1 MISATA
7 LALYVPAVLVMV
19 LTPGPAIFFTL
30 NQSLA
35 YGRRGGFATAA
46 GLVSGTIILFTCA
59 SLGLTVVLQAS
70 AVAYDL
76 LKVAGAGYL
85 VYLGIRAIVA
95 AGDGPFITAPDG
107 ESSLLHHYLRGL
119 ATELLNPKTAM
130 FYISVLPQFVNRAA
144 GHVTVQMLLLG
155 GVFAVF
161 AAGSLTMVTLSSSR
175 LKVALAGSPRV
186 QAISR
191 WATGTVLI
199 GFGVRLAV
207 ERR

>member
-1 MISATA
+1 MISATT
-7 LALYVPAVLVMV
+7 LALYIPAVIVMV

-35 YGRRGGFATAA
+35 HGRRGGFAAAA

-59 SLGLTVVLQAS
+59 ALGLTVILRAS
-70 AVAYDL
+70 AGAYDL
-76 LKVAGAGYL
+76 LKIAGAAYL
-85 VYLGIRAIVA
+85 VYLGIRAIAA
-95 AGDGPFITAPDG
+95 AGDGRFVTAPDA
-107 ESSLLHHYLRGL
+107 ESSLLHHYSRGL
-119 ATELLNPKTAM
+119 AAELLNPKAAM

-175 LKVALAGSPRV
+175 LKAALAGSPRV
-186 QAISR
+186 QVLSR

-199 GFGVRLAV
+199 GFGVRLAF

>member
-1 MISATA
+1 VISATT
-7 LALYVPAVLVMV
+7 LALYIPAVIVMV

-30 NQSLA
+30 NRSLA

-59 SLGLTVVLQAS
+59 ALGLTVILRAS
-70 AVAYDL
+70 AGAYDL
-76 LKVAGAGYL
+76 LKIAGAAYL
-85 VYLGIRAIVA
+85 VYLGIRAIAA
-95 AGDGPFITAPDG
+95 AGDGRFVTAPDA
-107 ESSLLHHYLRGL
+107 ESSLLHHYIRGL
-119 ATELLNPKTAM
+119 AAELLNPKAAM

-175 LKVALAGSPRV
+175 LKAALAGSPRV
-186 QAISR
+186 QVLSR

-199 GFGVRLAV
+199 GFGVRLAF